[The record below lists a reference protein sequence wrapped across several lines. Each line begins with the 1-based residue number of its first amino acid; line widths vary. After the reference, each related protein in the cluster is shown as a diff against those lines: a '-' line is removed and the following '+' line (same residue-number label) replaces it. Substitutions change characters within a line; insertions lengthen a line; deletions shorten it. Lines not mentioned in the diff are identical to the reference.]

1 MRQINRSDKL
11 QLVHSDIRGPVFV
24 ESNRMRAEGIDVM
37 RLNTGNPATFGFKMP
52 DSVRHALLDNADK
65 AVAYCDLKGMPD
77 AREAICAYHKSKG
90 IEGVTPDDVFIG
102 NGVSELVTMTLTALL
117 NYGDEI
123 LVPAPDYSLWTN
135 SVYIAGAKPVHYVCD
150 ETNQWYPDPDDIRS
164 KITDKTKAI
173 VLINPNNPTGAVY
186 PKELLEQIIEI
197 ARQYQLVV
205 LSDEIYDR
213 LVMDGIEHVSTASLC
228 NDLLCI
234 TYNGLSK
241 SHIVCGFRCGW
252 MIVSGAKKDAADFIA
267 GLVALSAMR
276 LCANALMQLVIPA
289 ALADPES
296 TREMIVPGG
305 RLYEQREAC
314 CRELDKIDGISYVK
328 NHAAFYIFPKLDV
341 KKFNITDD
349 QQFAMDFLHA
359 KHVMIIPGRGFS
371 WKEPDHFRIVML
383 PKAEDMARAMRDLG
397 DFLSD
402 YHQK

>member
-90 IEGVTPDDVFIG
+90 ISGITPDDVFIG

-135 SVYIAGAKPVHYVCD
+135 SVYIAGATPVHYVCD

-197 ARQYQLVV
+197 AREHQLVV

-228 NDLLCI
+228 DDLLCI

-252 MIVSGAKKDAADFIA
+252 MVVSGAKKDAADFIA

-296 TREMIVPGG
+296 TKEMIVPGG

-341 KKFNITDD
+341 QKFNITDD

-371 WKEPDHFRIVML
+371 WKAPDHFRIVML
-383 PKAEDMARAMRDLG
+383 PKADDMARAMRDLG

>member
-24 ESNRMRAEGIDVM
+24 ESNRMRTEGIDVM

-77 AREAICAYHKSKG
+77 AREAICEYHRSKG

-135 SVYIAGAKPVHYVCD
+135 SVYIAGATPVHYVCD
-150 ETNQWYPDPDDIRS
+150 ETNQWFPDPDDIRS

-197 ARQYQLVV
+197 ARQHQLVV

-252 MIVSGAKKDAADFIA
+252 MIVSGAKKEAADFIA

-328 NHAAFYIFPKLDV
+328 NHAAFYIFPKLDI

-371 WKEPDHFRIVML
+371 WKDPDHFRIVML